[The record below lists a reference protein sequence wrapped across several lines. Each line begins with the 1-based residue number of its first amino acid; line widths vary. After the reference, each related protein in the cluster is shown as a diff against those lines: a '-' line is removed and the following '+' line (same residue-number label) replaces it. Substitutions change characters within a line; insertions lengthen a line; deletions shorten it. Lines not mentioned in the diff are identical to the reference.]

1 MKKTKIFFYTQV
13 LPFLFLAS
21 CHMNQN
27 REPIQKKDTV
37 ETQED
42 YYGMPAFLNSL
53 NVPEMNLP
61 VAGYFASA
69 NKQDTLDF
77 DMKPSDEYLYD
88 FRLFLKSD
96 TINTLAITIA
106 SDVRFYDEGD
116 LDGDGV
122 HEIGILPGYTTSAC
136 RNYLV
141 YSFKNHKWKLL
152 FRIDSHLA
160 DRERGIDYVKREG
173 TKIRILSADDGC
185 CQCFGLDTS
194 YVNIK

>member
-1 MKKTKIFFYTQV
+1 MKNTRISIYT
-13 LPFLFLAS
+13 LLLLFLFLGS
-21 CHMNQN
+21 CQTNQN
-27 REPIQKKDTV
+27 KKPVQKKDSV
-37 ETQED
+37 ENQED
-42 YYGMPAFLNSL
+42 HFGVPPFLNSL

-141 YSFKNHKWKLL
+141 YSFKNQKWELL

-173 TKIRILSADDGC
+173 NKIRILSADDGC

-194 YVNIK
+194 YVTLK